1 MVEGIA
7 KTTGDLALF
16 KSGSNITGDAN
27 KLKKIK
33 DNRKIVIK
41 QHEINVATKVNIDLE
56 RRLHELTTR
65 RQKQASKFGDS
76 DEDVVASFLDDLRS
90 RRFQVPLAR
99 RRNSPPLQSKQP
111 SSGGPQNIAICNS
124 VKSRLQMT

>member
-1 MVEGIA
+1 VVEGLA
-7 KTTGDLALF
+7 KTDLALF

-33 DNRKIVIK
+33 DKRKIVIK

-90 RRFQVPLAR
+90 RRF
-99 RRNSPPLQSKQP
+99 
-111 SSGGPQNIAICNS
+111 
-124 VKSRLQMT
+124 